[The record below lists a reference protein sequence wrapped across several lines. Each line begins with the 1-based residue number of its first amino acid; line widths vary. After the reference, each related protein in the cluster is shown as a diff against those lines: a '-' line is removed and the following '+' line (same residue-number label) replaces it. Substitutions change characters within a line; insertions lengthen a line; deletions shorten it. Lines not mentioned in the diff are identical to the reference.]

1 MKKSVLITGASSGFG
16 LLMSKTLAEADYEV
30 YATMRDIGG
39 RNSEAAKA
47 LGDWAAGADRSLEV
61 VELDVT
67 SDDSV
72 ATAAKTVLEKTGGL
86 DVIVNNA
93 GVLSMGFNEAFSNDD
108 FQWVF
113 DVNVHGPIRVTNAF
127 LPKMRE
133 KGDGLLIA
141 ISSLMGRIVLPFAGP
156 YTASKWALEGL
167 FESWR
172 YELNPLGIDTVIIE
186 PGGFPTEIT
195 GKIGQPSNGEV
206 MGQYGPT
213 MEAFTRWT
221 GAFEEM
227 FSGDNVPNPQD
238 VADAVKKSI
247 ETPKGERP
255 FRVTVDTLMTGP
267 TEAINIHNAGA
278 QKQILDSLG
287 MGALAE
293 LKK

>member
-1 MKKSVLITGASSGFG
+1 MKKSVLITGASTGFG
-16 LLMSKTLAEADYEV
+16 LLISKTLADAGYEV
-30 YATMRDIGG
+30 YASMRDVAG
-39 RNSEAAKA
+39 RNSEPAKS
-47 LGDWAAGADRSLEV
+47 LSDWAAEGDRSLEV

-67 SDDSV
+67 SDSSV
-72 ATAAKTVLEKTGGL
+72 AAAARTINEKTGGL
-86 DVIVNNA
+86 DILVNNA
-93 GVLSMGFNEAFSNDD
+93 GVMSMGFNEAFTVDD
-108 FQWVF
+108 FKWLF
-113 DVNVHGPIRVTNAF
+113 EVNIHGPLRVTNAF

-133 KGDGLLIA
+133 KGDGLVMA
-141 ISSLMGRIVLPFAGP
+141 VSSLMGRIVLPFAGA

-167 FESWR
+167 FESYR

-186 PGGFPTEIT
+186 PGAFPTEIAAR
-195 GKIGQPSNGEV
+195 IGQPSNAEV

-213 MEAFTRWT
+213 MEAFNQWT
-221 GAFEEM
+221 GSFETM

-238 VADAVKKSI
+238 VADAVKTSI

-267 TEAINIHNAGA
+267 TEAVNEHNAGA
-278 QKQILDSLG
+278 QRQILDALG